1 MIVAVLFIA
10 WLSYVFCHRILA
22 AVVRRITLRT
32 EVTWDDELL
41 NDSVLRA
48 GSQLVPAIVVSFM
61 LPSAFSDDAG
71 SLFWVGKLCGLYIVF
86 ATVRLLCVFI
96 GAAFD
101 MLDSRERFH
110 AYPLRGTS
118 QLLRLVV
125 VIIGVIVGLSV
136 MLSRDPLLILS
147 GFGASAA
154 VMGLVFKDVILGVVA
169 GVQLSANNML
179 KKGDWIIAP
188 RFDANG
194 EVIEM
199 TLTTVKVRNWDNSV
213 STIPPYSLVSD
224 SFQNW
229 EAMRSSG
236 ARRVSR
242 SVYIDVNT
250 VRFCTPDEL
259 ERLRDRGM
267 IGESGADDDAATV
280 NLRLFRSYV
289 ERYLASHPMVDGSSM
304 IMVRQLQPT
313 PSGLP
318 VELYFFT
325 STVDWK
331 DYEHIQADV
340 FDHIYASVAEFGL
353 RIFQTPA
360 GTDFSSS
367 VKR

>member
-1 MIVAVLFIA
+1 
-10 WLSYVFCHRILA
+10 
-22 AVVRRITLRT
+22 
-32 EVTWDDELL
+32 
-41 NDSVLRA
+41 
-48 GSQLVPAIVVSFM
+48 
-61 LPSAFSDDAG
+61 
-71 SLFWVGKLCGLYIVF
+71 
-86 ATVRLLCVFI
+86 
-96 GAAFD
+96 
-101 MLDSRERFH
+101 
-110 AYPLRGTS
+110 
-118 QLLRLVV
+118 
-125 VIIGVIVGLSV
+125 
-136 MLSRDPLLILS
+136 
-147 GFGASAA
+147 
-154 VMGLVFKDVILGVVA
+154 
-169 GVQLSANNML
+169 
-179 KKGDWIIAP
+179 
-188 RFDANG
+188 
-194 EVIEM
+194 M

-236 ARRVSR
+236 VRRVSR

-289 ERYLASHPMVDGSSM
+289 DAVSGLSPYGRWFVDV
-304 IMVRQLQPT
+304 MVRQLQPT

-360 GTDFSSS
+360 GTDFSSP